1 MLWMWRRMHGA
12 LFSTQPSYSLSHTH
26 HASPHTATTKHPSPV
41 FHRYIALL
49 HKMRLKIFALT
60 LLLVS
65 WWLVRSSFVRSF
77 ALLSPRKFV
86 DFDETITH
94 ITIEH
99 DVRFDNA
106 NDRVR
111 TLRLVLSFR
120 RQTNDGPLEGGNAR

>member
-1 MLWMWRRMHGA
+1 
-12 LFSTQPSYSLSHTH
+12 
-26 HASPHTATTKHPSPV
+26 
-41 FHRYIALL
+41 
-49 HKMRLKIFALT
+49 MRLKIFALT

-65 WWLVRSSFVRSF
+65 WWLVRSSFVRLF